1 MQFQVYK
8 HGGCQNHNIDD
19 EIIDEN
25 FIVSWNQVFK
35 YPKWKPM
42 IDTWFRR
49 FKVNIN
55 LNIFFIML
63 IWLVY

>member
-42 IDTWFRR
+42 IDT
-49 FKVNIN
+49 
-55 LNIFFIML
+55 
-63 IWLVY
+63 